1 MAAAADIAILERKCR
16 GITEVVVARLNATR
30 NPVAGGIIT
39 AIAVWC
45 ALSAVD
51 ACASEEFVD
60 RATKAALTLD
70 AHPDRGGAQFAR
82 HCTRCHGLQAQGDA
96 ERAIPALAG
105 QRFAYL
111 VRQLA
116 NFAGGERD
124 SDTMH
129 RVVSQ
134 KEIRGPQTWVD
145 VASYLNRVPRTDR
158 VHDGDGKRLALGR
171 AIFHEQCASCHAGDA
186 HGDEDGFVPSLRNQH
201 YRYLLG
207 QMHKLGQ
214 GYRHNVDENLVR
226 FLGNFD
232 EQDMQ
237 ATADYLSRLRGPGA
251 VHEVMRLDGVV
262 VD

>member
-1 MAAAADIAILERKCR
+1 MAGLNAAR
-16 GITEVVVARLNATR
+16 GTLLAAGSIVLWVALCAVAR
-30 NPVAGGIIT
+30 
-39 AIAVWC
+39 
-45 ALSAVD
+45 
-51 ACASEEFVD
+51 ASEESVD
-60 RATKAALTLD
+60 RATKSALSLD
-70 AHPDRGGAQFAR
+70 AHPDRGAAQFAR
-82 HCTRCHGLQAQGDA
+82 HCARCHGRQAQGDA
-96 ERAIPALAG
+96 GRMIPALAR

-124 SDTMH
+124 NDTMH
-129 RVVSQ
+129 RVISQ
-134 KEIRGPQTWVD
+134 KEMRSPQSWVD
-145 VASYLNRVPRTDR
+145 IASFLNRLPRSGRAQT
-158 VHDGDGKRLALGR
+158 GEGNRLALGR

-186 HGDEDGFVPSLRNQH
+186 HGDDDGFVPSLRNQH
-201 YRYLLG
+201 YPYLLG

-214 GYRHNVDENLVR
+214 GYRHNVDENLRR

-232 EQDMQ
+232 DQDMR